1 MLRLFCL
8 CSGAGEVLAD
18 RLLSLHSVEKLHIR
32 DIDPAPVLRVL
43 SEDAECCTVST
54 LGVAFRDNPELVR
67 SVSLGPW
74 TLKAHLYTLCVH
86 GCTQAHVADL
96 LLYILYYDIIGQC
109 VIVRM
114 CWSRVYC
121 TVSFDW
127 L

>member
-1 MLRLFCL
+1 M
-8 CSGAGEVLAD
+8 
-18 RLLSLHSVEKLHIR
+18 EKLHIR
-32 DIDPAPVLRVL
+32 DIDPAPMLRVL
-43 SEDAECCTVST
+43 SENAEHCTVST
-54 LGVAFRDNPELVR
+54 LGVAFDDHPELVR
-67 SVSLGPW
+67 SVSLGPCS
-74 TLKAHLYTLCVH
+74 TSQPVPLKAHLYTLCVH

-114 CWSRVYC
+114 CWSSVYC